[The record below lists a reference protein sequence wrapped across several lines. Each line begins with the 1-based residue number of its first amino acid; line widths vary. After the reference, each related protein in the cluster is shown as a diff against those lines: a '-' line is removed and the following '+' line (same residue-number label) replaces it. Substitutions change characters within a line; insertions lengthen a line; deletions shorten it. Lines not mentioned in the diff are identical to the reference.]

1 MPRTQFI
8 NIILLLIWLSVIFVL
23 SSEPSAVSSSRS
35 GAIVDTIKTINPS
48 VIDTE
53 NITFL
58 VRKAAHI
65 TAYFILGII
74 MFRVVR
80 MYSRLPI
87 KAIILSI
94 LFVALYAISDELH
107 QLLVNGRSGEVRDV
121 LIDTCAGAL
130 GVFVTYLFI
139 RWHALRT
146 GVNSGKKVQNKV

>member
-1 MPRTQFI
+1 MSRTQI
-8 NIILLLIWLSVIFVL
+8 VNIILLLIWLGVIFVL
-23 SSEPSAVSSSRS
+23 SSEQSTVSSTRS

-48 VIDTE
+48 VTDSE

-65 TAYFILGII
+65 TAYFVLGIL

-80 MYSRLPI
+80 IYSRIPK
-87 KAIILSI
+87 KAIVLSI
-94 LFVALYAISDELH
+94 VFVGMYAISDELH

-121 LIDTCAGAL
+121 LIDTSSGAL
-130 GVFVTYLFI
+130 GVLVTYLI
-139 RWHALRT
+139 ISWHARRT